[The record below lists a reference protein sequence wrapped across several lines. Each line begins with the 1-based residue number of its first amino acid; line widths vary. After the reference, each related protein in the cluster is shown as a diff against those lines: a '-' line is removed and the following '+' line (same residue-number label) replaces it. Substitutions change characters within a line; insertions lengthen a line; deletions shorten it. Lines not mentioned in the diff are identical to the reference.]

1 MGPLDLQIKNHE
13 EDEEEYQALR
23 STGALGLEIGS
34 GIIADKATLPLL
46 AAGPLGWAGYGI
58 ANFGTGYFSN
68 LAAQRLR
75 GDDIS
80 HGEAFGAGLFQL
92 IPFGSTAKGWKGIGG
107 ATLQGAVTATG
118 ERAVGT
124 AIDERRLLTGEEA
137 LTSATLGGTI
147 GAGFKG
153 TLDTLPKLNNVLND
167 VLNTKRPLNEW
178 GTRPNYLLETHKR
191 HGNITHLS
199 TLQNQAKN
207 REILKRRLLDEE
219 GSLNLGGFTPDR
231 NNLVPRWIYD
241 WKGTQFENTSDYLGE
256 NLPGGLTPQQQR
268 NWYSKVTYNRVLNEV
283 LKQGGT
289 KVEAKQIF
297 QEHRD
302 NFKPYSQGG
311 RGTVATVTELN
322 RMFNQWAPG
331 IQLRTESYQRNGEE
345 YWRWRFKDKDGK
357 QTRWDFKREQIEPII
372 KSYESTTFAKDHINP
387 VVDPKRIGGGYF
399 GADNEH
405 NLEIIFQF
413 LNTQKSNTFKLPAE
427 LLKEMGVPET
437 FSEFINMKLYP
448 QNYSEITVPQQ
459 WKEQFQKIVLADY
472 NEATRGIQSPNK
484 KAAIMKK
491 LIYKHSAFFRDPVY
505 SEGLKKLED
514 ALGQQMIE
522 NMEKGIRNTDITPE
536 LPSWVGLLQKPPG
549 GWKGNDPVWN
559 SFSKDA
565 KQRYE
570 QMYNYRQRTIK
581 LEPYKKPPQSGK
593 IYDN

>member
-1 MGPLDLQIKNHE
+1 MDQYDDEGRTLDPWEIPVQPPELEEEKTDANLKRLAWEGFKWAVPGGSIADVFIDQDIRGNLKITKPKYEQAAHPLLQLAGMKLLSEFNTTVTPYRPLPQKTTSTPTVDYENIIKESDNYSNNRFKQQLDLIGTNPVTQQQIPSYENRPVYIPPE
-13 EDEEEYQALR
+13 ER
-23 STGALGLEIGS
+23 IGTQK
-34 GIIADKATLPLL
+34 GEPLMS
-46 AAGPLGWAGYGI
+46 I
-58 ANFGTGYFSN
+58 
-68 LAAQRLR
+68 
-75 GDDIS
+75 
-80 HGEAFGAGLFQL
+80 
-92 IPFGSTAKGWKGIGG
+92 
-107 ATLQGAVTATG
+107 
-118 ERAVGT
+118 
-124 AIDERRLLTGEEA
+124 
-137 LTSATLGGTI
+137 
-147 GAGFKG
+147 
-153 TLDTLPKLNNVLND
+153 NN
-167 VLNTKRPLNEW
+167 
-178 GTRPNYLLETHKR
+178 
-191 HGNITHLS
+191 I
-199 TLQNQAKN
+199 
-207 REILKRRLLDEE
+207 
-219 GSLNLGGFTPDR
+219 
-231 NNLVPRWIYD
+231 VPRWIFD

-256 NLPGGLTPQQQR
+256 NLPGGLNPQQQR

-289 KVEAKQIF
+289 KIEAEQIF
-297 QEHRD
+297 KEHRA

-322 RMFNQWAPG
+322 RMFNKWEPG

-345 YWRWRFKDKDGK
+345 YWRWRFKDVDGK
-357 QTRWDFKREQIEPII
+357 QTRWDFKRKQIEPII
-372 KSYESTTFAKDHINP
+372 KSYSSTTFAKDHINP
-387 VVDPKRIGGGYF
+387 VVDPTRIGGGYF

-448 QNYSEITVPQQ
+448 QNYSEITVPQY

-505 SEGLKKLED
+505 SEGLKKLEN

-522 NMEKGIRNTDITPE
+522 NMEQGIQNTDIIPE